1 MRVSLK
7 SIKPYSK
14 ELSEFLLNV
23 GYETIEEFMNKY
35 PLVDTEHI
43 NNYGKETVFN
53 AMVRIYGYLNID
65 IYEFDMLSDEV
76 RALAYWL
83 GKQNTNDT
91 KYLIDKLG
99 LDANFMT
106 LDVTLFNLYDELEN
120 ALGR

>member
-43 NNYGKETVFN
+43 NNYDKGTIFN

>member
-1 MRVSLK
+1 MRVNLK

-43 NNYGKETVFN
+43 NNYDKGTIFN
-53 AMVRIYGYLNID
+53 AMVRIYGCLNID

-83 GKQNTNDT
+83 GKQNTDDT
-91 KYLIDKLG
+91 KYMINKFC
-99 LDANFMT
+99 LDVNFMT
-106 LDVTLFNLYDELEN
+106 LDVALFNLYDELEN